1 MYIKT
6 KHLYMYIYIL
16 YGLSRTH
23 NTLGFS
29 SNTMKTFPL
38 HTATATAAKQR
49 NYSVQPTRLAVF
61 NKMHHK
67 NLLFHVQLIIINR
80 AVKLTH

>member
-1 MYIKT
+1 
-6 KHLYMYIYIL
+6 MYIYIL

-49 NYSVQPTRLAVF
+49 NYSVQPTRFAVF